1 MRQRALCG
9 SNVLFRRREPIVL
22 VVNSGH
28 AHDRLAHVIMLFFE
42 ARELRISEVFRQVG
56 DVVREELHALASI
69 CGNRVERL
77 VGAAVIFS
85 VYDVLGDDVVDERD
99 SHEHELRLLHEGL
112 RHLLGLE

>member
-9 SNVLFRRREPIVL
+9 SNVLFRRRETIVF
-22 VVNSGH
+22 VVNARH
-28 AHDRLAHVIMLFFE
+28 AYDGIAYVIMFVFE
-42 ARELRISEVFRQVG
+42 ALELAFSEVFSQVG

-77 VGAAVIFS
+77 VGAAVVFS